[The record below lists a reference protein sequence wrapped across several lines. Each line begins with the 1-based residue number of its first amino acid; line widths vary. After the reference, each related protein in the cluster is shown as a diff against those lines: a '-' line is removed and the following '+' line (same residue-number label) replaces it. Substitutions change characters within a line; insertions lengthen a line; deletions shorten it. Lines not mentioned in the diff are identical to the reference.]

1 MVQQKFGKISEVSKY
16 DDHDC
21 LQNRLMLFV
30 FINRLTK
37 TVIAWLEFDYLSEK
51 TSQTKLESLSILK
64 LDSSEMIRKVV
75 IK

>member
-16 DDHDC
+16 YDHDC
-21 LQNRLMLFV
+21 LQNRLLLFV
-30 FINRLTK
+30 FNRLTK